1 MNIINIFFSCYFLYL
16 YFNSHTYQTTTKNYY
31 LTLYKDI
38 AIEEYMLLDDIES
51 KENLREYCSSIAKF
65 FEIKMPSNDIDL
77 FHFINEFR
85 LKRNVSIFT
94 LDKKIPSF
102 IIEGSTE
109 FLLSIGNIIKLS
121 NIKYVIKLNI
131 DDDFSEIKKN
141 KDFMDILLKPFFNK
155 IAIFRQRNTK
165 YIMVYEDFDVDLN
178 SYHSVQLRGNFEN
191 ENVILKN
198 D

>member
-1 MNIINIFFSCYFLYL
+1 
-16 YFNSHTYQTTTKNYY
+16 
-31 LTLYKDI
+31 
-38 AIEEYMLLDDIES
+38 
-51 KENLREYCSSIAKF
+51 
-65 FEIKMPSNDIDL
+65 MPSNDIDL

-85 LKRNVSIFT
+85 LKRNLSIFT

-109 FLLSIGNIIKLS
+109 FLLSISNIIKLS

-155 IAIFRQRNTK
+155 ITIFMQRNTK